1 MPMFFNNEEGSGQV
15 ETLPLLPLRDV
26 VIFPYMVA
34 PLFVGREKSIR
45 ALEEAMKKNKEIFL
59 VAQKDA
65 KTNDPTAKDIYD
77 IGTIGTIVQML
88 RLPDGTV
95 KVLVEGKGRACVK
108 NYLPN
113 KSYFMVEV
121 ETVPENDKV
130 GVETEA
136 LIRTLVTAFE
146 NYVKLNKKIPSVVVL
161 V

>member
-1 MPMFFNNEEGSGQV
+1 M

-45 ALEEAMKKNKEIFL
+45 ALEEAMKKSKEIFL
-59 VAQKDA
+59 VAQRDA
-65 KTNDPTAKDIYD
+65 KTNDPQEADIYE

-95 KVLVEGKGRACVK
+95 KVLVEGKRRGRVQ

-113 KSYFMVEV
+113 KSYFLVEV
-121 ETVPENDKV
+121 EQ
-130 GVETEA
+130 
-136 LIRTLVTAFE
+136 
-146 NYVKLNKKIPSVVVL
+146 IPSRGCGGRNGSPHEDARNGF
-161 V
+161 